1 MYREKIIF
9 NLVKDKDVLD
19 IGSLG
24 QSNEYCLW
32 NIMVGRCKSITGV
45 DLPSAAETAMGLLN
59 VQKQNIAHGKDKRI
73 IYGDMEQLNLGKTF
87 DIAIAGDV
95 IEHVSNQGL
104 FLDNIHR
111 HLCSNG
117 KLVITTPNAKWP
129 TVFLK
134 PNATHVFWHDR
145 YTLLN
150 ILKRHNF
157 KLSFMEYYYGN
168 KPHYSW
174 WKVPLVVRQSIIAI
188 AEKC

>member
-1 MYREKIIF
+1 MYREKVILD
-9 NLVKDKDVLD
+9 LVQDKDVLD

-24 QSNEYCLW
+24 QSDEYCLW
-32 NIMVGRCKSITGV
+32 NIMSGYCKSITGV
-45 DLPSAAETAMGLLN
+45 DLPSAADTARGLLN
-59 VQKQNIAHGKDKRI
+59 VQTQSIAHGKDKRI
-73 IYGDMEQLNLGKTF
+73 IYGDMEQINLGKTF
-87 DIAIAGDV
+87 DIAIAGYV

-104 FLDNIHR
+104 FLDNIYR
-111 HLCSNG
+111 HLRSDG
-117 KLVITTPNAKWP
+117 RLVITTPNAKWP

-150 ILKRHNF
+150 VLERHNF
-157 KLSFMEYYYGN
+157 KISSLEYYYGN

-174 WKVPLVVRQSIIAI
+174 WKVPLVVRQAIIVI